1 MTTTIQSIPRPDN
14 QSLTHPLFTAE
25 HDALRQSLRRFV
37 EKELRPHSSEWEKT
51 FWPRSVMERMGE
63 LGFLGLD
70 KPVEYGGQG
79 GDYATSLV
87 LFEELSRALSGGLL
101 MSVSVQTDMA
111 LPPILAFGT
120 EEQKSV
126 YARGAIEGTTLLS
139 LAMTEPDAG
148 SDLARTTTRARR
160 EGAGWV
166 LDGCKTYI
174 TNGTRSDAIVVLA
187 RTDVTAGHDGFTTFI
202 VPGDTPGLI
211 RSKPFEKLGMHA
223 SDTAT
228 LTFENVHLP
237 DSAVL
242 GTVGQG
248 FRQIMWELQGER
260 LTTALMAVAM
270 AERGLE
276 LTVDWVKTR
285 QAFGG
290 SLARLQAIQHRLAE
304 CETKLIV
311 ARSSVYSA
319 AWQHQNGGYPVREIS
334 AAKYYGAKAAMEIL
348 DDCVQLLGGAGFMR
362 ESRVEQLYRDARL
375 FRIGAGTDEIQLEI
389 IAKSMGLR

>member
-1 MTTTIQSIPRPDN
+1 MTAITTVPRPEN
-14 QSLTHPLFTAE
+14 TATFEHPLFTAE
-25 HDALRQSLRRFV
+25 HQALRKSLRDFV
-37 EKELRPHSSEWEKT
+37 EKELLPVSAEWEKT
-51 FWPRSVMERMGE
+51 FWPNEVMQRLGE

-120 EEQKSV
+120 EQQKDA
-126 YARGAIEGTTLLS
+126 YARGAIAGTTILS

-148 SDLARTTTRARR
+148 SDLARTTLRARQ
-160 EGAGWV
+160 
-166 LDGCKTYI
+166 DGDDWIIDGTKTYI
-174 TNGTRSDAIVVLA
+174 TNGTRCDAIVLLA
-187 RTDVTAGHDGFTTFI
+187 RTDFDAGHRGFTTFI
-202 VPGDTPGLI
+202 VPGDAPGLT

-223 SDTAT
+223 SDTAA
-228 LTFENVHLP
+228 LTFDGVRLP
-237 DSAVL
+237 STAVL
-242 GTVGQG
+242 GEVGRG
-248 FRQIMWELQGER
+248 FQQIMWELQGER
-260 LTTALMAVAM
+260 LTAAIMAIAM

-276 LTVDWVKTR
+276 LTLDYVKNR

-290 SLARLQAIQHRLAE
+290 SLARMQAIQHRLAE
-304 CETKLIV
+304 CSTKLIV
-311 ARSSVYSA
+311 GRESVYSA
-319 AWQHQNGGYPVREIS
+319 AWQNQNGGYPVREIS
-334 AAKYYGAKAAMEIL
+334 AAKYYCATAAMEVL
-348 DDCVQLLGGAGFMR
+348 DDCVQLHGGAGFMR

-389 IAKSMGLR
+389 IAKSLGLR